1 MRHRAL
7 ALLAACSL
15 LVACFSDDDVD
26 ACTRG
31 RALTAKVHVVLL
43 SNTMLPFGPSRA
55 RNFRDATLC
64 TWARCVSD
72 LVLAVRKPVQPS
84 GKPPKLLALPGDT

>member
-1 MRHRAL
+1 MRL

-55 RNFRDATLC
+55 RNRVSRQAEVPGSIPAPTP
-64 TWARCVSD
+64 ARR
-72 LVLAVRKPVQPS
+72 VRS
-84 GKPPKLLALPGDT
+84 